1 MRFLPGVILKTHPM
15 ASSVTT
21 PAQPLPAEQFFR
33 AAIFFLVLTAT
44 LTLVS
49 TGKLDLVTTLVAPL
63 AILYKGFRW
72 WRGHPAELRQS
83 TATRLVLG
91 YVLLF
96 PIDALFISRN
106 LASGTSN
113 SALYAVLLAAVH
125 FLLFVTVLRLY
136 SAVTD
141 RDAVFLA
148 MLSFA
153 AILASAVFTVDTNFF
168 FLFVVYLLFGVATF
182 LSLEIRRGA
191 VGALFPLLH
200 AEPSREWKFYR
211 AMSLAALSVAAG
223 AIFFGS
229 MLFFFFPR
237 FSAGYFARIGFQ
249 PSLMTGFT
257 DNVELGRIGEIKQDT
272 SVVMRVQTGSPVD
285 YPMLRWRGVALS
297 TFDGRRWYS
306 QEKRPELHFAGQDG
320 WIPLG
325 SQLDLKVP
333 VVAQL
338 RFIVLLQPLASDA
351 LFAPAEL
358 MALRGNFSNDA
369 GTYDGT
375 ARRSTLG
382 TDFAG
387 AVYNPGH
394 NFSQVRYEGFSLLP
408 EARPVKARTAG
419 TEYPEDIQ
427 NLYLQLPEKLD
438 PRIPQLAQKI
448 TATAGNPYDKSVV
461 LESYLRRNFGYT
473 LNLAGK
479 PGADPLAQFL
489 FVTKAGH
496 CEYFA
501 TAMAV
506 MLRSLGIPSR
516 EVNGFLPGEFN
527 DVAGDYIVRASDAHS
542 WVEAYFPGSGWITF
556 DPTPAADGSAG
567 GLFSRLNLYL
577 DWMQLNWNEWVI
589 NYDFSHQMVMAKNVR
604 QNSTDYSESFRR
616 WFRRT
621 QERGMT
627 GLTEWQRRHSYLSM
641 VFPVALVFLLVVL
654 RFDWIRS
661 AVRWLILALQ
671 MRQPTSLRNNPQLAS
686 RLYTEMLRVLEKRGY
701 TRPETQTPGEF
712 AATLS
717 LQPSLRSAVGE
728 FTSLYAEARFGGA
741 VCDAFRL
748 RALLE
753 QIRSSAHAD

>member
-1 MRFLPGVILKTHPM
+1 M

-33 AAIFFLVLTAT
+33 ASVFFLVLTST

-49 TGKLDLVTTLVAPL
+49 TGKLDLLTTLVAPL
-63 AILYKGFRW
+63 VILYKGFRW
-72 WRGHPAELRQS
+72 WRGHGPELKQS
-83 TATRLVLG
+83 TATRLVLA
-91 YVLLF
+91 YVFLF
-96 PIDALFISRN
+96 PVDALFLSRN

-113 SALYAVLLAAVH
+113 SALYALLLAAVH
-125 FLLFVTVLRLY
+125 FLIFVTVLRLY
-136 SAVTD
+136 SAATD
-141 RDAVFLA
+141 RDAIFLA

-153 AILASAVFTVDTNFF
+153 AILASAIFTVDPNFF

-191 VGALFPLLH
+191 SGAVFPPIH
-200 AEPSREWKFYR
+200 PGPSREQRFYR
-211 AMSLAALSVAAG
+211 AMSLAAVSVTAG

-237 FSAGYFARIGFQ
+237 FSAGYFARTGFQ

-257 DNVELGRIGEIKQDT
+257 DSVELGRIGEIKKDT
-272 SVVMRVQTGSPVD
+272 SVVMRVKTGTPVN
-285 YPMLRWRGVALS
+285 YPMLRWRGIALS

-306 QEKRPELHFAGQDG
+306 EETRRELHYAGPDG

-325 SQLDLKVP
+325 SQLDVEVP

-338 RFIVLLQPLASDA
+338 QFVVLLQPLATDA
-351 LFAPAEL
+351 LFAPAQVIK
-358 MALRGNFSNDA
+358 LRGNFTTDA
-369 GTYDGT
+369 GTYYGS

-382 TDFAG
+382 TNSAG
-387 AVYNPGH
+387 DVYNPAR
-394 NFSQVRYEGFSLLP
+394 NYSQARYEGVSLLP
-408 EARPVKARTAG
+408 ESRPLKARTAG
-419 TEYPEDIQ
+419 TEYPESIQ
-427 NLYLQLPEKLD
+427 SLYLQLPEKLD
-438 PRIPQLAQKI
+438 PRIPQLARKI
-448 TATAGNPYDKSVV
+448 TATADNPYDEAVV
-461 LESYLRRNFGYT
+461 LESYLQRNFGYT

-501 TAMAV
+501 SVMAV
-506 MLRSLGIPSR
+506 MLRTLGIPSR

-527 DVAGDYIVRASDAHS
+527 DLAGDYIVRASDAHS

-556 DPTPAADGSAG
+556 DPTPAANDSRG

-577 DWMQLNWNEWVI
+577 DWMQLNWNEWVV
-589 NYDFSHQMVMAKNVR
+589 NYDFAHQILMAKHVR
-604 QNSTDYSESFRR
+604 QNSTDYSESMRR

-621 QERGMT
+621 QERGMA
-627 GLTEWQRRHSYLSM
+627 GLVEWQRRHIYLSM
-641 VFPVALVFLLVVL
+641 VLPVALVFLLVVL

-661 AVRWLILALQ
+661 ALRWLSLALQ
-671 MRQPTSLRNNPQLAS
+671 MRQPTALRNNPQLAS
-686 RLYTEMLRVLEKRGY
+686 RLYAEMLRVLEKRGY
-701 TRPETQTPGEF
+701 TRAETQTPGEF
-712 AATLS
+712 AAALS
-717 LQPSLRSAVGE
+717 LQPGLRSAVGE
-728 FTSLYAEARFGGA
+728 FTTLYAEARFGGA

-753 QIRSSAHAD
+753 QIRSVQ

>member
-1 MRFLPGVILKTHPM
+1 M

-49 TGKLDLVTTLVAPL
+49 TGKLDLVSTLAAPL

-72 WRGHPAELRQS
+72 WRGHGPELKQS
-83 TATRLVLG
+83 TATRLVLA
-91 YVLLF
+91 YVFLF
-96 PIDALFISRN
+96 PVDALFLSRN

-113 SALYAVLLAAVH
+113 SALYALLLAAVH

-136 SAVTD
+136 SAATD
-141 RDAVFLA
+141 RDAIFLA

-153 AILASAVFTVDTNFF
+153 AILASAIFTVDPNFF
-168 FLFVVYLLFGVATF
+168 FLFVVYLLFGVAAF

-191 VGALFPLLH
+191 RGAVFPPIH
-200 AEPSREWKFYR
+200 PGPFREQKFYR
-211 AMSLAALSVAAG
+211 AMSFAAVSVTAG

-237 FSAGYFARIGFQ
+237 FSAGYFARTGFQ

-257 DNVELGRIGEIKQDT
+257 DSVELGRIGEIKRDT
-272 SVVMRVQTGSPVD
+272 SVVMRVKTGTPVN
-285 YPMLRWRGVALS
+285 YPMLRWRGIALS

-306 QEKRPELHFAGQDG
+306 NETSRALHEAGADG
-320 WIPLG
+320 WVPLG
-325 SQLDLKVP
+325 SQIDIKVP

-338 RFIVLLQPLASDA
+338 QFIVLLQPLATDA
-351 LFAPAEL
+351 LFAPAQVIK
-358 MALRGNFSNDA
+358 LRGNFTIDA
-369 GTYDGT
+369 GTYYGS

-382 TDFAG
+382 TDSAG
-387 AVYNPGH
+387 DVYNPAR
-394 NFSQVRYEGFSLLP
+394 NYSQLRYEGVSLLP
-408 EARPVKARTAG
+408 ESRPLKARTAG
-419 TEYPEDIQ
+419 TEYPDSIQ
-427 NLYLQLPEKLD
+427 SKYLQLPENLD
-438 PRIPQLAQKI
+438 PRIRQLARKI
-448 TATAGNPYDKSVV
+448 TAAADNPFDKSVV

-489 FVTKAGH
+489 FVTRAGH

-501 TAMAV
+501 SAMAV
-506 MLRSLGIPSR
+506 MLRTLGIPSR

-527 DVAGDYIVRASDAHS
+527 DLAGDYIVRASDAHS

-556 DPTPAADGSAG
+556 DPTPAATDSRA

-589 NYDFSHQMVMAKNVR
+589 NYDFAHQLSMAKNVR
-604 QNSTDYSESFRR
+604 QNSTDYSESIRR

-621 QERGMT
+621 QERGMS
-627 GLTEWQRRHSYLSM
+627 GLIMWQRGHAFLSM
-641 VFPVALVFLLVVL
+641 VFPVALVLLLVVL

-661 AVRWLILALQ
+661 AFRWLSLALQ
-671 MRQPTSLRNNPQLAS
+671 MRQPTALRNNPQLAS
-686 RLYTEMLRVLEKRGY
+686 RLYAEMLRVLEKRGY
-701 TRPETQTPGEF
+701 TRAETQTPGEF
-712 AATLS
+712 AATLAV
-717 LQPSLRSAVGE
+717 QPGLSSAVGE

-753 QIRSSAHAD
+753 QIRSTP

>member
-1 MRFLPGVILKTHPM
+1 M
-15 ASSVTT
+15 ASSVTS

-33 AAIFFLVLTAT
+33 AAVFFLVLTAT

-49 TGKLDLVTTLVAPL
+49 TGKLDLLTTLVAPL

-72 WRGHPAELRQS
+72 WRGHGPELKQ
-83 TATRLVLG
+83 TVATRLILA
-91 YVLLF
+91 YVFFFPFDQLF
-96 PIDALFISRN
+96 LSRN

-113 SALYAVLLAAVH
+113 SALYAFLLAAVH
-125 FLLFVTVLRLY
+125 FLLFVTVVRLY
-136 SAVTD
+136 SAATD
-141 RDAVFLA
+141 RDAIFLA

-153 AILASAVFTVDTNFF
+153 AILASAIFTVDPNFF

-182 LSLEIRRGA
+182 LGLEIRRGA
-191 VGALFPLLH
+191 RGAVFPPVH
-200 AEPSREWKFYR
+200 AEPSREQRFYR
-211 AMSLAALSVAAG
+211 AMSLAAVSVTAG

-229 MLFFFFPR
+229 LLFFFFPR
-237 FSAGYFARIGFQ
+237 FSAGYFARTGFQ

-257 DNVELGRIGEIKQDT
+257 ESMELGRIGEIKKDN
-272 SVVMRVQTGSPVD
+272 SVVMRVKTGSPVN
-285 YPMLRWRGVALS
+285 YPLLRWRGIALS

-306 QEKRPELHFAGQDG
+306 EGNARELHYAERDG

-325 SQLDLKVP
+325 SDLDIKVP
-333 VVAQL
+333 VAAEVQ
-338 RFIVLLQPLASDA
+338 FIVLLQPLASDV
-351 LFAPAEL
+351 LFAPAQV
-358 MALRGNFSNDA
+358 MKLRGNFSGDA
-369 GTYDGT
+369 GTYYGA

-382 TDFAG
+382 VDFAG
-387 AVYNPGH
+387 AVFNPGR
-394 NFSQVRYEGFSLLP
+394 NYSQIRYEGVSLLP
-408 EARPVKARTAG
+408 MERPAKARTAG

-427 NLYLQLPEKLD
+427 SLYLQLPEKLD
-438 PRIPQLAQKI
+438 PRIPLLAQKI
-448 TATAGNPYDKSVV
+448 TAAAGNPFDKSVI

-506 MLRSLGIPSR
+506 MLRTLGIPSR

-527 DVAGDYIVRASDAHS
+527 DLAGDYIVRASDAHS

-556 DPTPAADGSAG
+556 DPTPPADASKG

-577 DWMQLNWNEWVI
+577 DWMQLNWNEWVV
-589 NYDFSHQMVMAKNVR
+589 NYDFAHQMLMAKNVR
-604 QNSTDYSESFRR
+604 QNSTDYSESLRR
-616 WFRRT
+616 WFRRA
-621 QERGMT
+621 QDRGMS
-627 GLTEWQRRHSYLSM
+627 GLTKWQRRHTFLSK
-641 VFPVALVFLLVVL
+641 VFPVALVLLLVVL

-661 AVRWLILALQ
+661 AVRWLSLALQ
-671 MRQPTSLRNNPQLAS
+671 MRQPTAHRNNPQLAS
-686 RLYTEMLRVLEKRGY
+686 RLYSEMLRVLEKRGY
-701 TRPETQTPGEF
+701 TRAETQTPGEF
-712 AATLS
+712 AAALS
-717 LQPSLRSAVGE
+717 LQPSLGSVVGE

-753 QIRSSAHAD
+753 QIRSTP

>member
-1 MRFLPGVILKTHPM
+1 M

-33 AAIFFLVLTAT
+33 ASVFFLVLTAT
-44 LTLVS
+44 LTLAS
-49 TGKLDLVTTLVAPL
+49 TGKLDLVTTFAAPL
-63 AILYKGFRW
+63 AVLYKGFRW
-72 WRGHPAELRQS
+72 WRGHPPELAQS
-83 TATRLVLG
+83 TATKLVLA
-91 YVLLF
+91 YLFLF
-96 PIDALFISRN
+96 PVDALYVSRY

-113 SALYAVLLAAVH
+113 TALYAALLAAVH

-136 SAVTD
+136 SAASD
-141 RDAVFLA
+141 RDAIFLA

-153 AILASAVFTVDTNFF
+153 AVLASAVFTVDTNFF

-182 LSLEIRRGA
+182 LSLEVRRGA
-191 VGALFPLLH
+191 RGAIFPPIP
-200 AEPSREWKFYR
+200 AEVSHERKFYR

-223 AIFFGS
+223 AIVLGS

-237 FSAGYFARIGFQ
+237 FSAGFFARTGFQ

-257 DNVELGRIGEIKQDT
+257 DNVELGRIGEIKRDT
-272 SVVMRVQTGSPVD
+272 SVVMRVKTGAPVN
-285 YPMLRWRGVALS
+285 YPMLRWRGIALS
-297 TFDGRRWYS
+297 TFDGRRWFS
-306 QEKRPELHFAGQDG
+306 QEKWHDLHYARPDG

-325 SQLDLKVP
+325 SQVDVQVP
-333 VVAQL
+333 VVAEL

-351 LFAPAEL
+351 LFAPAQL
-358 MALRGNFSNDA
+358 MELRGNFSNDA
-369 GTYDGT
+369 GTYYGT

-382 TDFAG
+382 TDFG
-387 AVYNPGH
+387 GSVYNPAR
-394 NFSQVRYEGFSLLP
+394 NFSQLRYEGISLLP
-408 EARPVKARTAG
+408 EARPLQARTAG
-419 TEYPEDIQ
+419 TEYPDAIQ
-427 NLYLQLPEKLD
+427 NIYLQLPNELD

-448 TATAGNPYDKSVV
+448 TATAGNPYDKAVV

-501 TAMAV
+501 SAMAV
-506 MLRSLGIPSR
+506 MLRTLGIPSR
-516 EVNGFLPGEFN
+516 EVNGFLPGEYN
-527 DVAGDYIVRASDAHS
+527 DIAGDYIVRASDAHS
-542 WVEAYFPGSGWITF
+542 WVEAYFPGNGWITF
-556 DPTPAADGSAG
+556 DPTPAANASAS

-589 NYDFSHQMVMAKNVR
+589 NYDFSHQLAMAKNVR
-604 QNSTDYSESFRR
+604 QGSTDYSESLRR

-621 QERGMT
+621 QDRGMS
-627 GLTEWQRRHSYLSM
+627 GLTQWQRRHTFLSL
-641 VFPVALVFLLVVL
+641 VFPAALVFLLVVL

-661 AVRWLILALQ
+661 LAAWLSLALQ
-671 MRQPTSLRNNPQLAS
+671 MRQSTALRNNPQLAS

-701 TRPETQTPGEF
+701 TRAETQTPGEF

-717 LQPSLRSAVGE
+717 LQPSLRSTVGE

-753 QIRSSAHAD
+753 QIRSTL

>member
-1 MRFLPGVILKTHPM
+1 M

-21 PAQPLPAEQFFR
+21 PSQPLPAEHFFR
-33 AAIFFLVLTAT
+33 AAVFFLVLTAT

-49 TGKLDLVTTLVAPL
+49 TGKLDLVTTVVAPL

-72 WRGHPAELRQS
+72 WRGHGPELKQA
-83 TATRLVLG
+83 TATRLVIA
-91 YVLLF
+91 YVFLF
-96 PIDALFISRN
+96 PIDALFVSRN

-113 SALYAVLLAAVH
+113 SALYAVLLATVH
-125 FLLFVTVLRLY
+125 FLLFVTVVRLF
-136 SAVTD
+136 STATD

-153 AILASAVFTVDTNFF
+153 AILASAIFTVDPNFF
-168 FLFVVYLLFGVATF
+168 FLFVVYLLFAVATF

-191 VGALFPLLH
+191 RGAVFPPIH
-200 AEPSREWKFYR
+200 AGASREQRFYR
-211 AMSLAALSVAAG
+211 AISFAALSVTAG

-229 MLFFFFPR
+229 LLFFFFPR
-237 FSAGYFARIGFQ
+237 FSAGYFVRTGFQ
-249 PSLMTGFT
+249 PSLMTGFS
-257 DNVELGRIGEIKQDT
+257 DSVELGRIGEIKKDS
-272 SVVMRVQTGSPVD
+272 SVVMRVRTGTPVN
-285 YPMLRWRGVALS
+285 YPLLRWRGIALS

-306 QEKRPELHFAGQDG
+306 EEKWHDMHFPGQDG

-325 SQLDLKVP
+325 LPLDMKVP
-333 VVAQL
+333 VVAELQYV
-338 RFIVLLQPLASDA
+338 VLLQPLASDS
-351 LFAPAEL
+351 LFAPAQVL
-358 MALRGNFSNDA
+358 RLRGNFSSDA
-369 GTYDGT
+369 GTYYGA
-375 ARRSTLG
+375 ARHSTLG
-382 TDFAG
+382 MDKAG
-387 AVYNPGH
+387 GVYNPAR
-394 NFSQVRYEGFSLLP
+394 NYSQLRYEGVSLLP
-408 EARPVKARTAG
+408 EARPAKARTAG
-419 TEYPEDIQ
+419 TDYPQDVQ

-438 PRIPQLAQKI
+438 PRIPQLARRI
-448 TATAGNPYDKSVV
+448 TAAADNPYDKSVV
-461 LESYLRRNFGYT
+461 LESYLRRNYGYT

-479 PGADPLAQFL
+479 PGSDPLAQFL

-501 TAMAV
+501 SSMAV
-506 MLRSLGIPSR
+506 MLRTLGIPSR

-556 DPTPAADGSAG
+556 DPTPAANATEG
-567 GLFSRLNLYL
+567 GLFSRLNFYL
-577 DWMQLNWNEWVI
+577 DWMQLNWNEWVV
-589 NYDFSHQMVMAKNVR
+589 NYDFAHQMLMAKNVR
-604 QNSTDYSESFRR
+604 QNSTDYSESLRR

-627 GLTEWQRRHSYLSM
+627 GLTEWQRRHTFLSM

-661 AVRWLILALQ
+661 AIRWLSLALQ
-671 MRQPTSLRNNPQLAS
+671 MRQPTALRNNPQLAS
-686 RLYTEMLRVLEKRGY
+686 RLYAEMLRVLEKRGY
-701 TRPETQTPGEF
+701 TRAETQTPGEF
-712 AATLS
+712 AATFS

-753 QIRSSAHAD
+753 QIRSTQ

>member
-1 MRFLPGVILKTHPM
+1 M
-15 ASSVTT
+15 ASTVTA

-33 AAIFFLVLTAT
+33 AAVFFLVLTST

-49 TGKLDLVTTLVAPL
+49 TGKLDLATTLAAPL

-72 WRGHPAELRQS
+72 WRGHAPELKQA
-83 TATRLVLG
+83 TATRLVLA
-91 YVLLF
+91 YVFLF

-113 SALYAVLLAAVH
+113 SALYAALLAAVH
-125 FLLFVTVLRLY
+125 FLLFVTIIRLY
-136 SAVTD
+136 SATTD
-141 RDAVFLA
+141 RDAIFLA

-168 FLFVVYLLFGVATF
+168 FLFIVYLLFGVATF

-191 VGALFPLLH
+191 LGAVFPQQH
-200 AEPSREWKFYR
+200 AESSRERKFYR
-211 AMSLAALSVAAG
+211 AMSLAALSVAGG
-223 AIFFGS
+223 ALIFGS

-237 FSAGYFARIGFQ
+237 FSAGYFARTGFQ

-257 DNVELGRIGEIKQDT
+257 DNVELGRIGEIKQDN
-272 SVVMRVQTGSPVD
+272 SVVMRVQTGALVN
-285 YPMLRWRGVALS
+285 YPMLRWRGIALS

-306 QEKRPELHFAGQDG
+306 QDKQRPLHDARQDG
-320 WIPLG
+320 WI
-325 SQLDLKVP
+325 QLSSPQDVKVS

-351 LFAPAEL
+351 LFAPAQL
-358 MALRGNFSNDA
+358 MELRGNFSNEA
-369 GTYDGT
+369 GTYYGT
-375 ARRSTLG
+375 ARRSMLG
-382 TDFAG
+382 TDSAG
-387 AVYNPGH
+387 DVFNPAR
-394 NFSQVRYEGFSLLP
+394 NYSQLRYEGVSLLP
-408 EARPVKARTAG
+408 ESRPLQARTAG
-419 TEYPEDIQ
+419 ADYPEDIQ

-448 TATAGNPYDKSVV
+448 TATAGNPFDKSVV

-501 TAMAV
+501 SAMAV
-506 MLRSLGIPSR
+506 MLRTLGIPSR
-516 EVNGFLPGEFN
+516 EVNGFLPGEYN
-527 DVAGDYIVRASDAHS
+527 DLAGDYIVRASDAHS

-556 DPTPAADGSAG
+556 DPTPAANGSEA

-577 DWMQLNWNEWVI
+577 DWMQLTWNEWVI
-589 NYDFSHQMVMAKNVR
+589 NYDFAHQLVMARNVR
-604 QNSTDYSESFRR
+604 QNSTDYSESFRQ

-621 QERGMT
+621 QERGMA
-627 GLTEWQRRHSYLSM
+627 GLTEWQRRHSYLSL
-641 VFPVALVFLLVVL
+641 VLPVALVFLLVVL

-661 AVRWLILALQ
+661 SLRWLSLALQ
-671 MRQPTSLRNNPQLAS
+671 MRQPAALRNNPQLAS
-686 RLYTEMLRVLEKRGY
+686 RLYAEMLRVLEKRGY
-701 TRPETQTPGEF
+701 TRAETQTPGEF

-717 LQPSLRSAVGE
+717 VQPSLSSAVSE
-728 FTSLYAEARFGGA
+728 FTSLYAQARFGGA

-753 QIRSSAHAD
+753 QIRSTQ

>member
-1 MRFLPGVILKTHPM
+1 M

-33 AAIFFLVLTAT
+33 AAVFFLVLTAT

-49 TGKLDLVTTLVAPL
+49 TGKLDLATTLVAPL

-72 WRGHPAELRQS
+72 WRGHGPELKQA
-83 TATRLVLG
+83 TATRLVLA
-91 YVLLF
+91 YLFLF

-136 SAVTD
+136 SAATD
-141 RDAVFLA
+141 RDAIFLA

-182 LSLEIRRGA
+182 LTLEIRRGA
-191 VGALFPLLH
+191 VGAVFPPIH
-200 AEPSREWKFYR
+200 AEPSRERKFYR

-237 FSAGYFARIGFQ
+237 FSAGYFARTGFQ

-257 DNVELGRIGEIKQDT
+257 DSVELGRIGEIKKDT
-272 SVVMRVQTGSPVD
+272 SVVMRVQTGTPVN
-285 YPMLRWRGVALS
+285 YPMLRWRGIALS

-306 QEKRPELHFAGQDG
+306 LEKRREVHDANQDG

-325 SQLDLKVP
+325 SQADVKVP
-333 VVAQL
+333 VVEQL

-351 LFAPAEL
+351 LFAPAQL
-358 MALRGNFSNDA
+358 MELRGNFSNDA
-369 GTYDGT
+369 GTYYGT

-382 TDFAG
+382 MDSTG
-387 AVYNPGH
+387 AVYNPAR
-394 NFSQVRYEGFSLLP
+394 NYSQVRYEGFSLLP
-408 EARPVKARTAG
+408 EARPLKARTAG
-419 TEYPEDIQ
+419 TEYPQDIQ
-427 NLYLQLPEKLD
+427 DLYLQLPEKLD

-448 TATAGNPYDKSVV
+448 TTTARNPYDKSVV

-501 TAMAV
+501 SAMAV
-506 MLRSLGIPSR
+506 MLRTLGIPSR
-516 EVNGFLPGEFN
+516 EVNGFLPGEYN

-556 DPTPAADGSAG
+556 DPTPAATGSEA

-577 DWMQLNWNEWVI
+577 DWIQLNWNEWVV
-589 NYDFSHQMVMAKNVR
+589 NYDFAHQLVMAKNVR
-604 QNSTDYSESFRR
+604 QNSTDYSESMRR
-616 WFRRT
+616 WFRRA

-627 GLTEWQRRHSYLSM
+627 GLMEWQRRHSYLSM

-661 AVRWLILALQ
+661 IARWLSLALQ
-671 MRQPTSLRNNPQLAS
+671 MRQPTALRNNPQLAS
-686 RLYTEMLRVLEKRGY
+686 RLYTEMLRILEKRGY
-701 TRPETQTPGEF
+701 MRAETQTPGEF
-712 AATLS
+712 AATLT
-717 LQPSLRSAVGE
+717 LQPGLGSAVGE

-741 VCDAFRL
+741 VCDAIRL

-753 QIRSSAHAD
+753 QIRSTARAD

>member
-1 MRFLPGVILKTHPM
+1 VPLSPGVILKTQPM

-21 PAQPLPAEQFFR
+21 TAQPLPAEQFFR
-33 AAIFFLVLTAT
+33 AAVFFLVLTST

-72 WRGHPAELRQS
+72 WRGHPAELRQT

-91 YVLLF
+91 YLFLF

-106 LASGTSN
+106 LATGTSN

-136 SAVTD
+136 SAATD
-141 RDAVFLA
+141 RDSVFLA

-191 VGALFPLLH
+191 VGAAFPLLH
-200 AEPSREWKFYR
+200 AEPSRERKFYR

-272 SVVMRVQTGSPVD
+272 SVVMRVQTGAPVN
-285 YPMLRWRGVALS
+285 YPMLRWRGIALS

-306 QEKRPELHFAGQDG
+306 QEKWHDLHYARQDG
-320 WIPLG
+320 WIPFG
-325 SQLDLKVP
+325 SQLDVKVP

-351 LFAPAEL
+351 LFAPAQVME
-358 MALRGNFSNDA
+358 LRGNFSNDA

-375 ARRSTLG
+375 ARRSSLG
-382 TDFAG
+382 MDSAG
-387 AVYNPGH
+387 AVYNPAR
-394 NFSQVRYEGFSLLP
+394 NYSQVRYEGFSLLP

-419 TEYPEDIQ
+419 TDYPEDIQ
-427 NLYLQLPEKLD
+427 NLYLQLPENLD

-448 TATAGNPYDKSVV
+448 TVTAGNPYDKSVV

-501 TAMAV
+501 SAMAV
-506 MLRSLGIPSR
+506 MLRTLGIPSR

-556 DPTPAADGSAG
+556 DPTPPANGSER

-577 DWMQLNWNEWVI
+577 DWMQLNWNEWII
-589 NYDFSHQMVMAKNVR
+589 NYDFAHQLVMAKNVR
-604 QNSTDYSESFRR
+604 QNSTDYSESFRH
-616 WFRRT
+616 WFRRA

-627 GLTEWQRRHSYLSM
+627 RLTEWQRRHAYLSI

-661 AVRWLILALQ
+661 VVRWLSLALQ
-671 MRQPTSLRNNPQLAS
+671 MRQPKSLRNNPQLAS
-686 RLYTEMLRVLEKRGY
+686 RLYTEMLRILEKRGY
-701 TRPETQTPGEF
+701 TRAETQTPGEF
-712 AATLS
+712 AATLT

-728 FTSLYAEARFGGA
+728 FTSLYTEARFGGA

-753 QIRSSAHAD
+753 QIRSSARAD

>member
-1 MRFLPGVILKTHPM
+1 M

-33 AAIFFLVLTAT
+33 ASVFFLVLTAT

-49 TGKLDLVTTLVAPL
+49 TGKLDLLTTFAAPL
-63 AILYKGFRW
+63 AILYKGFRS

-83 TATRLVLG
+83 TATRLVLA
-91 YVLLF
+91 YVFFF
-96 PIDALFISRN
+96 PVDALFISRN

-113 SALYAVLLAAVH
+113 SALYAALLAAVH
-125 FLLFVTVLRLY
+125 FLLLVTVLRLY
-136 SAVTD
+136 SAETD

-153 AILASAVFTVDTNFF
+153 AVLASAVFTVDTNFF

-182 LSLEIRRGA
+182 LSLEVRRGA
-191 VGALFPLLH
+191 RGAIFPPIP
-200 AEPSREWKFYR
+200 ADASRERKFYR

-223 AIFFGS
+223 AIILGS

-237 FSAGYFARIGFQ
+237 FSAGYFARTGFQ

-257 DNVELGRIGEIKQDT
+257 DNVELGRIGEIKRDT
-272 SVVMRVQTGSPVD
+272 SVVMRVKTGSPVN
-285 YPMLRWRGVALS
+285 YPMLRWRGIALS
-297 TFDGRRWYS
+297 TFDGRRWFS
-306 QEKRPELHFAGQDG
+306 QQKWHDLHYAGQDG

-325 SQLDLKVP
+325 SQLDVKVP
-333 VVAQL
+333 VVAEL
-338 RFIVLLQPLASDA
+338 KFVVLLQPLASDA
-351 LFAPAEL
+351 LFAPAQLIE
-358 MALRGNFSNDA
+358 LRGNFSSDA
-369 GTYDGT
+369 GTYYGT

-387 AVYNPGH
+387 SVYNPAR
-394 NFSQVRYEGFSLLP
+394 NFSQLRYEGISLLP
-408 EARPVKARTAG
+408 EARPLKARAAG
-419 TEYPEDIQ
+419 TEYPDAIQ
-427 NLYLQLPEKLD
+427 NLYLQLPDELD

-448 TATAGNPYDKSVV
+448 TATAGNPYDKAVV

-501 TAMAV
+501 SAMAV
-506 MLRSLGIPSR
+506 MLRTLGIPSR

-527 DVAGDYIVRASDAHS
+527 DIAGDYIVRASDAHS

-556 DPTPAADGSAG
+556 DPTPAANGSAS

-589 NYDFSHQMVMAKNVR
+589 NYDFSHQLVMAKNVR
-604 QNSTDYSESFRR
+604 QNSTDYSESLRR

-621 QERGMT
+621 QERSMS
-627 GLTEWQRRHSYLSM
+627 GLTEWQRRHTVLSM
-641 VFPVALVFLLVVL
+641 VFPAALVFLLVVL
-654 RFDWIRS
+654 RFDWIHS
-661 AVRWLILALQ
+661 LAAWLSLALQ
-671 MRQPTSLRNNPQLAS
+671 MRQPTALRNNPQLAS

-701 TRPETQTPGEF
+701 TRTETQTPREF

-717 LQPSLRSAVGE
+717 QQPSLRSAVGE

-741 VCDAFRL
+741 VCDALRL

-753 QIRSSAHAD
+753 QIRSTQ

>member
-1 MRFLPGVILKTHPM
+1 M

-21 PAQPLPAEQFFR
+21 PSQPLPAEHFFR
-33 AAIFFLVLTAT
+33 AAVFFLVLTAT

-49 TGKLDLVTTLVAPL
+49 TGKLDLVTTVVAPL

-72 WRGHPAELRQS
+72 WRGHGPELKQA
-83 TATRLVLG
+83 TATRLVIA
-91 YVLLF
+91 YVFLF
-96 PIDALFISRN
+96 PIDALFVSRN

-113 SALYAVLLAAVH
+113 SALYAVLLATVH
-125 FLLFVTVLRLY
+125 FLLFVTVVRLF
-136 SAVTD
+136 SAATD

-153 AILASAVFTVDTNFF
+153 AILASAIFTVDPNFF
-168 FLFVVYLLFGVATF
+168 FLFVVYLLFAVATF

-191 VGALFPLLH
+191 RGAVFPPIH
-200 AEPSREWKFYR
+200 AGASREQRFYR
-211 AMSLAALSVAAG
+211 AISFAALSVTAG

-229 MLFFFFPR
+229 LLFFFFPR
-237 FSAGYFARIGFQ
+237 FSAGYFARTGFQ
-249 PSLMTGFT
+249 PSLMTGFS
-257 DNVELGRIGEIKQDT
+257 DSVELGRIGEIKKDS
-272 SVVMRVQTGSPVD
+272 SVVMRVRTGTPVN
-285 YPMLRWRGVALS
+285 YPLLRWRGIALS

-306 QEKRPELHFAGQDG
+306 EEKWHDMHFPGQDG

-325 SQLDLKVP
+325 LPLDMKVP
-333 VVAQL
+333 VVAELQYV
-338 RFIVLLQPLASDA
+338 VLLQPLASDS
-351 LFAPAEL
+351 LFAPAQVL
-358 MALRGNFSNDA
+358 RLRGNFSSDA
-369 GTYDGT
+369 GTYYGA
-375 ARRSTLG
+375 ARHSTLG
-382 TDFAG
+382 MDKAG
-387 AVYNPGH
+387 GVYNPAR
-394 NFSQVRYEGFSLLP
+394 NYSQLRYEGVSLLP
-408 EARPVKARTAG
+408 EARPAKARTAG
-419 TEYPEDIQ
+419 TDYPQDVQ

-438 PRIPQLAQKI
+438 PRIPQLARRI
-448 TATAGNPYDKSVV
+448 TAAADNPYDKSVV
-461 LESYLRRNFGYT
+461 LESYLRRNYGYT

-479 PGADPLAQFL
+479 PGSDPLAQFL

-501 TAMAV
+501 SSMAV
-506 MLRSLGIPSR
+506 MLRTLGIPSR

-556 DPTPAADGSAG
+556 DPTPATNASEG
-567 GLFSRLNLYL
+567 GLFSRLNFYL
-577 DWMQLNWNEWVI
+577 DWMQLNWNEWVV
-589 NYDFSHQMVMAKNVR
+589 NYDFAHQMLMAKNVR
-604 QNSTDYSESFRR
+604 QNSTDYSESLRR

-621 QERGMT
+621 QDRGMT
-627 GLTEWQRRHSYLSM
+627 GLTEWQRRHTYLSM

-661 AVRWLILALQ
+661 ALRWLSLALQ
-671 MRQPTSLRNNPQLAS
+671 MRQPTALRNNPQLAS
-686 RLYTEMLRVLEKRGY
+686 RLYAEMLRVLEKRGY
-701 TRPETQTPGEF
+701 TRAETQTPGEF
-712 AATLS
+712 AATFS

-753 QIRSSAHAD
+753 QIRSTQ

>member
-1 MRFLPGVILKTHPM
+1 M
-15 ASSVTT
+15 ASSITT

-33 AAIFFLVLTAT
+33 ASIFFLVLTAS

-49 TGKLDLVTTLVAPL
+49 TGKLDLATTLLAPF

-72 WRGHPAELRQS
+72 WRGHGPELKQA
-83 TATRLVLG
+83 TATRLVLA
-91 YVLLF
+91 YLFLF

-113 SALYAVLLAAVH
+113 SALYAALLAAVH

-136 SAVTD
+136 SAATD

-182 LSLEIRRGA
+182 LALEIRRGA
-191 VGALFPLLH
+191 IGAVFPLSH
-200 AEPSREWKFYR
+200 ADSSRERKFYR

-223 AIFFGS
+223 AVFFGS

-237 FSAGYFARIGFQ
+237 FSAGYFARTGFQ

-257 DNVELGRIGEIKQDT
+257 DNVELGRIGEIKQDS
-272 SVVMRVQTGSPVD
+272 SVVMRVQTGTPVN
-285 YPMLRWRGVALS
+285 YPMLRWRGIALS

-306 QEKRPELHFAGQDG
+306 REKGRELHDAQLDG

-325 SQLDLKVP
+325 SQLDVKVP
-333 VVAQL
+333 VVSPL
-338 RFIVLLQPLASDA
+338 RFIVLLQPLASDV
-351 LFAPAEL
+351 LFAPAQVME
-358 MALRGNFSNDA
+358 LRGNFSNDA
-369 GTYDGT
+369 GTYYGT
-375 ARRSTLG
+375 ARRSALA
-382 TDFAG
+382 TDSAG
-387 AVYNPGH
+387 AVYNPAR
-394 NFSQVRYEGFSLLP
+394 NYSQVRYEGVSLLP
-408 EARPVKARTAG
+408 ESRPLKARTAG

-427 NLYLQLPEKLD
+427 ELYLQLPDKLD
-438 PRIPQLAQKI
+438 ARIPQLARKI
-448 TATAGNPYDKSVV
+448 TATADNPYDKSVV

-501 TAMAV
+501 SAMAV
-506 MLRSLGIPSR
+506 MLRTLGIPSR

-527 DVAGDYIVRASDAHS
+527 DIAGDYIVRASDAHS

-556 DPTPAADGSAG
+556 DPTPPASGSES

-589 NYDFSHQMVMAKNVR
+589 NYDFAHQLVMAKNVR

-627 GLTEWQRRHSYLSM
+627 GLTEWQRHHSYLSLL
-641 VFPVALVFLLVVL
+641 FPVALVFLLVVL

-661 AVRWLILALQ
+661 GLRWLTLALQ
-671 MRQPTSLRNNPQLAS
+671 MRQPTTLRNNPQLAS

-717 LQPSLRSAVGE
+717 LQPSLSSAVGE
-728 FTSLYAEARFGGA
+728 FTSLYTEARFGGA

-753 QIRSSAHAD
+753 QIRSST